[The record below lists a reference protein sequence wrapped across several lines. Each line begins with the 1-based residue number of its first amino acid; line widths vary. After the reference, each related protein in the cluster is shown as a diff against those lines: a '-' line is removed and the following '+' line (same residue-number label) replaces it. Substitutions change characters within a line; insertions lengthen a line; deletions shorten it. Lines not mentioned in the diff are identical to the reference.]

1 MSNILS
7 RTLAEPKRQPSA
19 GPAPATPTP
28 TRVNF
33 EDMQPK
39 TPGQEFAAALA
50 EAGWAFDVSAVVL
63 VNSRSRKTAKL
74 ESLPFALVD
83 FLASRKHFPGAERL
97 AQLVE
102 TLQADVL
109 KALPRVG
116 GLLQ

>member
-1 MSNILS
+1 MSNLLS
-7 RTLAEPKRQPSA
+7 RTLADSKRQPSA
-19 GPAPATPTP
+19 GPAPATPATNRVSFEELQHKTP
-28 TRVNF
+28 T
-33 EDMQPK
+33 
-39 TPGQEFAAALA
+39 QEFAAALA
-50 EAGWAFDVSAVVL
+50 DAGWSFDVSAVAL

-83 FLASRKHFPGAERL
+83 FLAARKHFPGAERL